1 MSLDT
6 ARKSACATVVA
17 AALLAGTLG
26 AQAPSDIWS
35 GIYTA
40 KQAASG
46 KEVFDKSCSNCHNQD
61 LKGSVR
67 APALRGDA
75 FLANW
80 LNSSVNTLYTKL
92 RFSMPATYPETVSD
106 SDKLLALTYL
116 LQVNGFPVGSAELS
130 QEEEI
135 LDGIQIVKQGSKD
148 IPNFAL
154 VRVTG
159 CLEAGPNKSWRLKR
173 ASDPV
178 VTREGEAGAAP
189 QALGSKAFVLVSAG
203 AFSPEAHRGEKMEAR
218 GLLYVEPG
226 ENRLNVTALERVAGG
241 CGN

>member
-1 MSLDT
+1 MGVVVVT
-6 ARKSACATVVA
+6 AAF
-17 AALLAGTLG
+17 
-26 AQAPSDIWS
+26 AQQSSDIWK
-35 GIYTA
+35 GIYST
-40 KQAASG
+40 KQAERG

-106 SDKLLALTYL
+106 SDKLLVLAYL
-116 LQVNGFPVGSAELS
+116 LQVNGFPAGSGELV
-130 QEEEI
+130 QEEEK
-135 LDGIQIVKQGSKD
+135 LDAIQIVKQGSKE

-159 CLEAGPNKSWRLKR
+159 CLEARANKTWVLSK

-178 VTREGEAGAAP
+178 VTREGEAGAAR
-189 QALGSKAFVLVSAG
+189 QGLGSKAFVLVSAG
-203 AFSPEAHRGEKMEAR
+203 AFSPEAHKGEKMEAR

-226 ENRLNVTALERVAGG
+226 ENRLNVTALERVAAT
-241 CGN
+241 CAD

>member
-1 MSLDT
+1 MRNRSLWSRLGIGVLVVT
-6 ARKSACATVVA
+6 AAFAQ
-17 AALLAGTLG
+17 
-26 AQAPSDIWS
+26 QAPDIWK
-35 GIYTA
+35 GIYST
-40 KQAASG
+40 KQAERG

-116 LQVNGFPVGSAELS
+116 LQVNGFPAGSAELA
-130 QEEEI
+130 QQEEI

-159 CLEAGPNKSWRLKR
+159 CLEAGPNKSWRLLR

-178 VTREGEAGAAP
+178 VTREGELTAGAGT
-189 QALGSKAFVLVSAG
+189 LGSKTFVLVSAG
-203 AFSPEAHRGEKMEAR
+203 AFSPDSHKGEKLEVR

-226 ENRLNVTALERVAGG
+226 ENRLNVTALDRVAAS